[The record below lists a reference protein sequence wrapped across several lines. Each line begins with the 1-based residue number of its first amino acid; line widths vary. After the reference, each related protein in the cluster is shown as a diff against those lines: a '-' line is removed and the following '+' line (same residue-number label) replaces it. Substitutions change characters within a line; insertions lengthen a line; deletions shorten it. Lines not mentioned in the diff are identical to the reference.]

1 MRALGFK
8 ISKESIENM
17 IGKQV
22 CYLSVDH
29 LKGLKLSLNV
39 SCLLTQF
46 KLGTVSYRP
55 GFSTQIYCPSEK
67 HVSSKSYIPERSLPE
82 IILSVEVTCLIDN
95 NCYNHFFFCFYFKQ
109 LTWIL
114 TNLGK
119 FSSPWLSLQS
129 SPFCLLFSQGRKT
142 WVELRQGEG

>member
-1 MRALGFK
+1 MSFICWSSERPQAVTK
-8 ISKESIENM
+8 
-17 IGKQV
+17 
-22 CYLSVDH
+22 
-29 LKGLKLSLNV
+29 
-39 SCLLTQF
+39 CLLLTEF

-95 NCYNHFFFCFYFKQ
+95 NCYNHFFFVFVF
-109 LTWIL
+109 IL
-114 TNLGK
+114 NSWLGYWQIWVSFLLLGLACK
-119 FSSPWLSLQS
+119 AALSVS
-129 SPFCLLFSQGRKT
+129 FFSQGRKT

>member
-8 ISKESIENM
+8 ISKESIEDM

-22 CYLSVDH
+22 CYLMIH
-29 LKGLKLSLNV
+29 LLIIWKASEAVTK
-39 SCLLTQF
+39 CLLLTEF

-82 IILSVEVTCLIDN
+82 IMLSVEVTCLIDN
-95 NCYNHFFFCFYFKQ
+95 NCYNHFFFVFVF
-109 LTWIL
+109 IL
-114 TNLGK
+114 NSWLGYWQIWVSFLLLGLACK
-119 FSSPWLSLQS
+119 AALSVSFLA
-129 SPFCLLFSQGRKT
+129 KEEKH
-142 WVELRQGEG
+142 ELN